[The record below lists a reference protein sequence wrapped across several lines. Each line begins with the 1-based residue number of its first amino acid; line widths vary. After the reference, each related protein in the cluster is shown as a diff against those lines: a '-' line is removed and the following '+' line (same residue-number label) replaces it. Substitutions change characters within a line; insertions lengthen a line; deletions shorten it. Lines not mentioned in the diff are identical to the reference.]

1 MKLEK
6 LTERIAK
13 TSEILVISAVF
24 PPEPV
29 VSARTSADISDGLR
43 AVKYQ
48 VTVLA
53 SFPSRPEGKLFAGY
67 SRKLYQRENM
77 ENGVDVVRCF
87 ATLSPDSRI
96 VSRLLE
102 NLSFGIT
109 SSWQV
114 LLAKR
119 PQVIYANTW
128 PIVATGLLFLVATLR
143 RIPLVISVQDV
154 YPEALIVQGRITPE
168 SLLARVMRTIDS
180 LIARR
185 SAHVIVISE
194 RFAEIYRDQ
203 RGVPPER
210 LSLVPNWING
220 QMIDVTTAGRKF
232 RQIKGIA
239 ETDFLLVYAG
249 NVGVAAGVDTLLA
262 AIRHLPA
269 ETSVRLL
276 VAGSGSQL
284 AACQSAAE
292 EIGGGRIVIHSPWA
306 ADETSAVLRAA
317 DLLVLPTQGEQSL
330 VSVPSK
336 LLSYMLAGRP
346 VLATA
351 VPDSDL
357 ADLVAQ
363 SQCGWVVE
371 PDRPDILAQK
381 IEEISQLD
389 TNELKR
395 FGERGRT
402 YVLQHFDK
410 KVCLPKV
417 VEILEKA
424 AA

>member
-1 MKLEK
+1 MRYTL
-6 LTERIAK
+6 I
-13 TSEILVISAVF
+13 VSAVYS
-24 PPEPV
+24 PEPV
-29 VSARTSADISDGLR
+29 VSARTSAEVADELCHIGQ
-43 AVKYQ
+43 Q

-53 SFPSRPEGKLFAGY
+53 PFPNRPAGKLFAGY

-128 PIVATGLLFLVATLR
+128 PIVATGLLFLVAALR

-154 YPEALIVQGRITPE
+154 YPEALIAQGHITPE

-220 QMIDVTTAGRKF
+220 QMIAVTTDGRKF

-249 NVGVAAGVDTLLA
+249 NVGVAAGVDTLLG

-276 VAGSGSQL
+276 IAGSGSQL
-284 AACQSAAE
+284 ATCKSAAE
-292 EIGGGRIVIHSPWA
+292 EIGSGRIVIHSPWA
-306 ADETSAVLRAA
+306 VDETSAVLRAA

-346 VLATA
+346 VLAAA

-371 PDRPDILAQK
+371 PDRPDLLVEQIEKIRALNPVERQQK
-381 IEEISQLD
+381 GD
-389 TNELKR
+389 M
-395 FGERGRT
+395 GRA
-402 YVLQHFDK
+402 YVLENLTED
-410 KVCLPKV
+410 VCVPKV
-417 VEILEKA
+417 IRILESA
-424 AA
+424 IE